1 MDGTR
6 TEDLKLIDQHIKS
19 ATTLKDKRELE
30 ESRNKILR
38 DSKNR
43 KLVDLRRRLVN
54 ASRYGKGEDA
64 RKIHEEI
71 RAYERSL

>member
-6 TEDLKLIDQHIKS
+6 TEDLKILDTHIKS
-19 ATTLKDKRELE
+19 ATTLQDKRELE
-30 ESRNKILR
+30 QARNKIVN

-64 RKIHEEI
+64 KKIHEEI
-71 RAYERSL
+71 RAYERRA